1 MTHQPHEHLIDLL
14 LRRFS
19 WMDAALS
26 ERLIAS
32 GWENLSRVQV
42 MLFAYLHGPGSSASD
57 IARHLRISRQAVH
70 QVVKD
75 LEGRGLIKQIPDP
88 NRGNAKLIIKT
99 RKGYVLNDVARDILR
114 DIDQL
119 VEERI
124 GPENLQTL
132 RSILLS
138 DWDG

>member
-1 MTHQPHEHLIDLL
+1 
-14 LRRFS
+14 
-19 WMDAALS
+19 
-26 ERLIAS
+26 
-32 GWENLSRVQV
+32 
-42 MLFAYLHGPGSSASD
+42 
-57 IARHLRISRQAVH
+57 
-70 QVVKD
+70 VKD

-88 NRGNAKLIIKT
+88 SRGNAKLIIKT

-124 GPENLQTL
+124 GSKNLEAL
-132 RSILLS
+132 RLILLS